1 MGALEDPALAAGGAR
16 SSVIAKF
23 AAPAQILA
31 FAGLVAAAQ
40 SVPIAEFAA
49 KIQKRTFSEVAARRR
64 SLEVSTH
71 AANIDPRSQFFPTQI
86 ILPHSAMIVA
96 TDTADDSIDTPAAGA
111 GGGPAARSRKIPAG
125 IVISTAA
132 HRPSAIAL

>member
-86 ILPHSAMIVA
+86 ILPHSAMIIA
-96 TDTADDSIDTPAAGA
+96 TEAAVDSIDISTAGA
-111 GGGPAARSRKIPAG
+111 SGGPAARSRTTTAG
-125 IVISTAA
+125 AAISIAA